1 MIPVLHVDA
10 FTNCQYAGNPGGVC
24 LLPRM
29 ADPAWMQSVAAEMNL
44 AETAFLVSRGDGA
57 FDLRWFTPTVE
68 VPLCGHAT
76 LAAAHAI
83 WERGIEPADRTL
95 VFSTASGALRA
106 RQLDGGWIELDFPTI
121 RIEDVAPDDDR
132 WSAVT
137 ALSAALGVEIR
148 EAAVSGPYWVMLAGS
163 ASDVRSARPDI
174 AALARLG
181 EMIILTAA
189 ADGVLPGTATLPP
202 GVAAA
207 DFISRVFVP
216 AWGIPEDPVTG
227 SAHCAL
233 APFWSHRIGCSQMTG
248 FQASARGGVV
258 GMVLTDDNRVLLRG
272 QAVTT
277 IEGQLRA

>member
-1 MIPVLHVDA
+1 MIPLLHVDA
-10 FTNCQYAGNPGGVC
+10 FTSCQYAGNPGGVC
-24 LLPRM
+24 ILPRM

-44 AETAFLVSRGDGA
+44 AETAFVVRRGEGA
-57 FDLRWFTPTVE
+57 FELRWFTPTVE

-83 WERGIEPADRTL
+83 WERGIEAVDRTL
-95 VFSTASGALRA
+95 TFSTASGVLRA
-106 RQLDGGWIELDFPTI
+106 SRLESGWIELDFPVI
-121 RIEDVAPDDDR
+121 RPEAMGRGSARWAEAVAL
-132 WSAVT
+132 A
-137 ALSAALGVEIR
+137 AALGVDIVD
-148 EAAVSGPYWVMLAGS
+148 AAVSGPYWVLLAGS
-163 ASDVRSARPDI
+163 AAEVRAARPDF
-174 AALARLG
+174 AAIARLG
-181 EMIILTAA
+181 EMAILTAA

-207 DFISRVFVP
+207 DFVSRVFVP

-233 APFWSHRIGCSQMTG
+233 APFWANRLGRSEMAG

-258 GMVLTDDNRVLLRG
+258 GVRLAGDRVHLAG

-277 IEGQLRA
+277 IEGELRG